1 MNKTLRDY
9 DIKDNST
16 IHAIG
21 RMKGGLISDN

>member
-16 IHAIG
+16 IYAIG
-21 RMKGGLISDN
+21 RMIGGLISDN